1 MPKASVPPSQLA
13 AMSVQDRARRGFMED
28 SPLTFNIARVADEIP
43 PYGSSSGPWDRDKHL
58 DDFWKTEP
66 ILAGAV
72 YSMCAK
78 VAALDF
84 ELKGPDKA
92 VTRYRNVMYS
102 ADLGTGWV
110 NFCQKVSQDIFC
122 LDNGSFIELLRPTGS
137 TATTPVYGIAHL
149 DSQRCR
155 RTGTPDTPVRYRTV
169 SRGNKYRSLKW
180 WEVVSLADLPSP
192 REELKGIGYCAVSR
206 ILRAAQVLRDIGIRK
221 RQKLAGKRVPAIL
234 FVQGIRRGAV
244 KEALEQTMEE
254 QMNRG
259 ESHYTAPAII
269 ASPDPARPVDVE
281 LIELAGL
288 PDGYDE
294 DTTLKWYIAT
304 LALGFGTDYTEFAPL
319 PGGGLGTATQSTE
332 MAARARGKG
341 PGVILQQ
348 LEFAIN
354 WFILPESIEFQFAST
369 DPIAEQ
375 EKMQQRLLRGR
386 DRAVR
391 LYRGELTPEQALK
404 LAVADGDAPAE
415 FLEEEAAEPTQV
427 DLLVRQ
433 RDELK
438 RSYIEVENKIL
449 KLYHPQPYALING
462 RTGEVLDGPD
472 TV

>member
-1 MPKASVPPSQLA
+1 
-13 AMSVQDRARRGFMED
+13 
-28 SPLTFNIARVADEIP
+28 
-43 PYGSSSGPWDRDKHL
+43 
-58 DDFWKTEP
+58 
-66 ILAGAV
+66 
-72 YSMCAK
+72 
-78 VAALDF
+78 
-84 ELKGPDKA
+84 
-92 VTRYRNVMYS
+92 
-102 ADLGTGWV
+102 
-110 NFCQKVSQDIFC
+110 
-122 LDNGSFIELLRPTGS
+122 
-137 TATTPVYGIAHL
+137 
-149 DSQRCR
+149 
-155 RTGTPDTPVRYRTV
+155 
-169 SRGNKYRSLKW
+169 
-180 WEVVSLADLPSP
+180 
-192 REELKGIGYCAVSR
+192 
-206 ILRAAQVLRDIGIRK
+206 
-221 RQKLAGKRVPAIL
+221 
-234 FVQGIRRGAV
+234 
-244 KEALEQTMEE
+244 
-254 QMNRG
+254 MNRG

-391 LYRGELTPEQALK
+391 LYRGELSPEQALK